1 MVPYFK
7 DQGPKTHFYNPNIKP
22 CLKESRS
29 VKWNKIKIKT
39 EANPSLTNLGAA
51 QPKLVDSKQFKIM
64 EWKSKLTPYGV

>member
-29 VKWNKIKIKT
+29 VKK
-39 EANPSLTNLGAA
+39 S
-51 QPKLVDSKQFKIM
+51 
-64 EWKSKLTPYGV
+64 KSKLKLTLAKLILEQLSPSLWIRNNLRLWNGRVN